1 MAAGLPP
8 PKVCILLCIYNIIY
22 VLFFVSYIL
31 SVPLRLLPIY
41 AIHIIPI
48 QRIYAHGWW
57 TRDGEKMSK
66 SLGNVIDPKILVQ
79 LYGVDYIRY
88 FLIAEIAF
96 GGDGDFS
103 HDTFASRINS
113 DLANDV
119 GNLLQRVLTFSYK
132 QFDQKIPIP
141 TTTLTTDDKEFLEY
155 TEKCYNNV
163 NECMYIQ
170 DLKGMSE
177 AVIAIAKQGNRYM
190 DSNAPWKLIKTDP
203 IRCGTVLYVLA
214 EAMRRTGVLLQPIMP
229 KSAGLLLDQLA
240 VPQGHA
246 RTFASLNE
254 VCTIP
259 GTPLTAPYPI
269 FPKID
274 LTQLPQDLI
283 KPVVIPQVNSS
294 ENNSENLKLDIT
306 TLTTVEELT
315 SKIAV
320 VGEEVRQLKA
330 RKASK
335 EEVKP
340 LVHLLLAL
348 KDRYVCV
355 LYSYIMVLM
364 CLYVLI
370 TIFCIYAQAE
380 GPYYNMRL
388 KYLVLT
394 YAKLIGLGHHLEPSV
409 QNIIYLIC
417 V

>member
-1 MAAGLPP
+1 
-8 PKVCILLCIYNIIY
+8 
-22 VLFFVSYIL
+22 
-31 SVPLRLLPIY
+31 
-41 AIHIIPI
+41 
-48 QRIYAHGWW
+48 
-57 TRDGEKMSK
+57 MSK

-88 FLIAEIAF
+88 FLTAEIAF

-141 TTTLTTDDKEFLEY
+141 TTVLTSDDKEFLEY

-163 NECMYIQ
+163 NECMNIQ

-177 AVIAIAKQGNRYM
+177 AVISIAKQGNRYM
-190 DSNAPWKLIKTDP
+190 DTNAPWKLIKTDP

-240 VPQGHA
+240 VPLGHA
-246 RTFASLNE
+246 RSFASLNE
-254 VCTIP
+254 VCTVP

-294 ENNSENLKLDIT
+294 GNNSENLKFDIT

-340 LVHLLLAL
+340 LVDLLLAL

-370 TIFCIYAQAE
+370 TIFCIYAQIE
-380 GPYYNMRL
+380 GPYYSIR
-388 KYLVLT
+388 
-394 YAKLIGLGHHLEPSV
+394 
-409 QNIIYLIC
+409 
-417 V
+417 